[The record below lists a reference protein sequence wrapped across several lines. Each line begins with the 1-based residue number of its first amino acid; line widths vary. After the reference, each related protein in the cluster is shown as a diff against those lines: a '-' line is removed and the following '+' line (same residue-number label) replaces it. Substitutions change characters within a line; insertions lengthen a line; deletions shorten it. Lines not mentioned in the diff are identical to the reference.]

1 MTVTIKLNEQEAAWL
16 SKRVKGGLRKKN
28 RQRRALILQQLAIR
42 PAANPATVKSSATAT
57 SKGKSHGRNGMM
69 TIGTT
74 MHAVLAVYATFPDG
88 LTALEAAELSGRQPQ
103 SSAIAATSDHKRHG
117 YIRVIGVKNPGS
129 SNVLAIT
136 NKGLSVL
143 RNAKKAG
150 A

>member
-1 MTVTIKLNEQEAAWL
+1 
-16 SKRVKGGLRKKN
+16 
-28 RQRRALILQQLAIR
+28 
-42 PAANPATVKSSATAT
+42 
-57 SKGKSHGRNGMM
+57 
-69 TIGTT
+69 